1 MELER
6 ISTGVEGLDDMLGGG
21 FPINET
27 IAVIGPFGTGKTIF
41 GLQFIYNG
49 LIKGE
54 SGIYISFDEGEEEL
68 IQTAANMGWDFRPY
82 IKEKKFVLIKL
93 DASDIKASLTRMQ
106 SDLPILI
113 ESFKPKRVVIDPI
126 TLLEMLFN
134 DESERR
140 AQIFNLCRTIEKN
153 GATIV
158 LISGADKANIY
169 ASKFGLVEYVA
180 GGAIVLHHV
189 RSDNLQK
196 VTLAIEIVKM
206 RRVEHSREIKPYFI
220 TNNGITVHAY
230 DQIP

>member
-1 MELER
+1 MER

-21 FPINET
+21 FPANET

-41 GLQFIYNG
+41 GLQFVYNG

-54 SGIYISFDEGEEEL
+54 SGIYISLDEGEEEL
-68 IQTAANMGWDFRPY
+68 IQTAANMGWDLRPY
-82 IKEKKFVLIKL
+82 IKEKKLVLIKL
-93 DASDIKASLTRMQ
+93 DASDTKASLTRIQ
-106 SDLPILI
+106 SGLPILI

-126 TLLEMLFN
+126 ALLEVLIN

-140 AQIFNLCRTIEKN
+140 AQIFNLCRTIEKS

-158 LISGADKANIY
+158 LISGTDKDNIY

-180 GGAIVLHHV
+180 DGAIVLHHI
-189 RSDNLQK
+189 RPNDLRK

-206 RRVEHSREIKPYFI
+206 RRVEHSREIKPYSI
-220 TNNGITVHAY
+220 TNKGITVHAY
-230 DQIP
+230 DPIP